1 MRNFKFQKKKS
12 KMVSKASRRKKE
24 NVRRIEWHVHQRPST
39 TSWFGRRG
47 CRPQRQPVTEFYC
60 VLFFSTSLVGA
71 VSWWVFTESE
81 RVLPSFTG
89 FYRVWLMVF
98 QHLDRIYLVLLGFTG
113 LYCVLMGFTEFYWV
127 LPSLTNGFSA
137 SRPDLPSFTGFYWVV
152 LYLNGFY
159 LVLLG
164 FPSL

>member
-1 MRNFKFQKKKS
+1 
-12 KMVSKASRRKKE
+12 MVSKASRRKKE

-127 LPSLTNGFSA
+127 LPS
-137 SRPDLPSFTGFYWVV
+137 FTGFYRVWLMVFQH
-152 LYLNGFY
+152 LDQIY

-164 FPSL
+164 FTGLYCILMGFT